1 MWINSLCVLLAGL
14 AITVSTIDAQTFDS
28 PINIGQSGSY
38 SFDSCALQPQYLLVD
53 NAYELFGP
61 ATVFHITQRAYRYS
75 PMRPWHVMLTPL
87 GSYGSA
93 DMALWVC
100 RSHVGNNLN
109 QCVDGSD
116 NYGNGVPEYATVPAI
131 FGGYYVVVTT
141 NIENSQ
147 PNCGPFVLSADHG

>member
-1 MWINSLCVLLAGL
+1 MWIKSLCVLLAGL
-14 AITVSTIDAQTFDS
+14 AITVSTVDAQTFDS

-38 SFDSCALQPQYLLVD
+38 SFDSCAFQPQYLMVD

-61 ATVFHITQRAYRYS
+61 AVVFHITQRAYRYT
-75 PMRPWHVMLTPL
+75 PMRPWSVMLAPL
-87 GSYGSA
+87 GSV

-116 NYGNGVPEYATVPAI
+116 NYGNGVPEHVTVPAA

-141 NIENSQ
+141 NTSNSQ
-147 PNCGPFVLSADHG
+147 PNCGQFVLSAVHG